1 MSTKNANVTPGKT
14 FVPDTQGMILL
25 TIEDLNRLGTPTVT
39 VETTDSIETEDIL
52 DEAVTAAKIGALAV
66 TEAKIGALAVT
77 EGKIGAAAVSAG
89 KLADAVADA
98 IVTATATVGAK
109 TSNTWTVTVQLKDIQ
124 GNSLSAVRMVAWWL
138 VGSDVV
144 GPTASSGLTSNTSY
158 SQGTQVKAW
167 TANYHDTAATN
178 ASGQLVLVFTSTGT
192 PTLYFRCQV
201 GSLYVNG
208 TDTTDEAFSIDLA
221 QWSKFAGMVD
231 DLLAK
236 AATAIEAEA
245 KGKLKNKEKQNV

>member
-66 TEAKIGALAVT
+66 TEAKIGALAVTEGKIGALAVT

-158 SQGTQVKAW
+158 SQGTQVKSW

-201 GSLYVNG
+201 GSLYVSG
-208 TDTTDEAFSIDLA
+208 GQLVT
-221 QWSKFAGMVD
+221 
-231 DLLAK
+231 
-236 AATAIEAEA
+236 
-245 KGKLKNKEKQNV
+245 